1 MANFGRLNRRIH
13 LYLDIAGWNQ
23 TQIHMIDRLLSERIK
38 ERLGSKKAILI
49 LGPRQTGKTTLVKNI
64 IAGYEGKAVYL
75 NADEPFDRQRL
86 TDASSTQLRQL
97 VGSNELVV
105 IDEAQRVPNIGLTL
119 KLLVDQ
125 LPEKQVIATGSSSL
139 DLANTINEPLTG
151 RLFTFHLMPIS
162 WQEWAAHVGSLE
174 ANRGLEQRLLYG
186 SYPDVLNNPGD
197 EPALLTSLASGYLYK
212 DLLSFGN
219 IRRPEILEKLLQA
232 VALQLGNEVSFNELA
247 NLLKVNKETIAS
259 YLDLLEKSF
268 IIFRLP
274 SFSRNLRR
282 EIATSRKVYFFD
294 NGIRNMLIN
303 NFNPLDLRQDRGALW
318 ENFLVSERRKRNG
331 YAAYLHNA
339 YFWRTSEGQEIDY
352 VEDAGGKLYAF
363 EFKWSATRNAK
374 IPRAFA
380 AAYPETDWS
389 VIHNEHFEGFL
400 TAP

>member
-1 MANFGRLNRRIH
+1 
-13 LYLDIAGWNQ
+13 
-23 TQIHMIDRLLSERIK
+23 MIERLLTERIR
-38 ERLGSKKAILI
+38 ERLGAKKAILI
-49 LGPRQTGKTTLVKNI
+49 LGPRQTGKTTLVKKI

-86 TDASSTQLRQL
+86 TDASSAQLRQL
-97 VGSNELVV
+97 TGANDLVV

-125 LPEKQVIATGSSSL
+125 LSEKQVIATGSSSL
-139 DLANTINEPLTG
+139 DLANTLNEPLTG
-151 RLFTFHLMPIS
+151 RLFTFHLMPVS
-162 WQEWAAHVGSLE
+162 WQEWSAHVGSLE
-174 ANRGLEQRLLYG
+174 AHRGLEQRLLYG
-186 SYPDVLNNPGD
+186 SYPDVLNHPGD
-197 EPALLTSLASGYLYK
+197 EPAMLTSLASGYLYK

-282 EIATSRKVYFFD
+282 EIATSRKIYFYD

-303 NFNPLDLRQDRGALW
+303 NFNPLSLRQDRGALW
-318 ENFLVSERRKRNG
+318 ENFLVSERRKRNN
-331 YAAYLHNA
+331 YSAYLHNA

-352 VEDAGGKLYAF
+352 VEDAGGRLSAF
-363 EFKWSATRNAK
+363 EFKWNTAK
-374 IPRAFA
+374 SVRIPRAFA
-380 AAYPETDWS
+380 EAYPDSSWS
-389 VIHNEHFEGFL
+389 VIHPENFEEFL
-400 TAP
+400 QSDSGA

>member
-1 MANFGRLNRRIH
+1 
-13 LYLDIAGWNQ
+13 
-23 TQIHMIDRLLSERIK
+23 MIDRILTERIK
-38 ERLGSKKAILI
+38 ARLGRKKAILI

-97 VGSNELVV
+97 VGTNELVV

-125 LPEKQVIATGSSSL
+125 LPEKQVIATGSSAL

-162 WQEWAAHVGSLE
+162 WQEWAAHVGPLE
-174 ANRGLEQRLLYG
+174 ANRGLELRLLYG

-197 EPALLTSLASGYLYK
+197 EPAMLTSLASGYLYK
-212 DLLSFGN
+212 DLLSYGN

-247 NLLKVNKETIAS
+247 NLLNVNKETISS
-259 YLDLLEKSF
+259 YLNLLEKSF

-282 EIATSRKVYFFD
+282 EIATSRKIYFYD

-318 ENFLVSERRKRNG
+318 ENFLVSERRKRNE
-331 YAAYLHNA
+331 YIAYLHKA

-352 VEDAGGKLYAF
+352 VEDAGGKLSAF
-363 EFKWSATRNAK
+363 EFKWNPARSARM
-374 IPRAFA
+374 PRAFA
-380 AAYPETDWS
+380 EAYPDTEWS
-389 VIHNEHFEGFL
+389 VVRPENFEEFL
-400 TAP
+400 AGSTASLAF

>member
-1 MANFGRLNRRIH
+1 
-13 LYLDIAGWNQ
+13 
-23 TQIHMIDRLLSERIK
+23 MIDRILTERIK
-38 ERLGSKKAILI
+38 ARLGRKKAILI

-97 VGSNELVV
+97 VGTNELVV

-125 LPEKQVIATGSSSL
+125 LPEKQVIATGSSAL

-162 WQEWAAHVGSLE
+162 WQEWAAHVGPLE
-174 ANRGLEQRLLYG
+174 ANRGLELRLLYG

-197 EPALLTSLASGYLYK
+197 EPAMLTSLASGYLYK
-212 DLLSFGN
+212 DLLSYGN

-247 NLLKVNKETIAS
+247 NLLNVNKETISS
-259 YLDLLEKSF
+259 YLNLLEKSF

-274 SFSRNLRR
+274 SFSRNLRN
-282 EIATSRKVYFFD
+282 ELTKTRKVFFYD
-294 NGIRNMLIN
+294 NGIRNAVLGDYR
-303 NFNPLDLRQDRGALW
+303 PLALRNDKGGLW
-318 ENFLVSERRKRNG
+318 ENFLVAERLKMNRFHG
-331 YAAYLHNA
+331 FYGHM
-339 YFWRTSEGQEIDY
+339 YFWRTVSQQEMDY
-352 VEDAGGKLYAF
+352 IEEYDGGLHAY
-363 EFKWSATRNAK
+363 EFKWSAEENAK
-374 IPRAFA
+374 MPASFA
-380 AAYPETDWS
+380 EAYPGTTFN
-389 VIHNEHFEGFL
+389 VIHSGNYQSFL
-400 TAP
+400 TPQDSSGNAQHVQ